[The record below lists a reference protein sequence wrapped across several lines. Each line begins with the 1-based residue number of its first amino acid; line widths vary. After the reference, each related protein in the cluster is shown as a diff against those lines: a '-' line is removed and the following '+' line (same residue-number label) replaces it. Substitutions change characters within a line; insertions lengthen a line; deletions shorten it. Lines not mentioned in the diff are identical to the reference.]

1 MLQVCALFRMAQ
13 SPKAQIVLY
22 ARKLVL
28 RTCAVARFVIN
39 TLDFDTYMSY
49 IQATGADPYVV
60 INYDSANSVWGPKDW
75 TYTQLLAL
83 AKSWVSYISRKGY
96 KVRPSGPLCLFRR
109 SSSLSSC
116 LLV

>member
-1 MLQVCALFRMAQ
+1 M
-13 SPKAQIVLY
+13 
-22 ARKLVL
+22 
-28 RTCAVARFVIN
+28 ARFVIN

-83 AKSWVSYISRKGY
+83 AKSWVSYIKRKGY
-96 KVRPSGPLCLFRR
+96 KVRPSGPLCLSRLPLE
-109 SSSLSSC
+109 SVQLPCWSEGAHLCCSSC
-116 LLV
+116 HPSTAY